1 MFLCSMSN
9 CVFGVMKLAYDKIAG
24 FLFFYFYFLFFW
36 GHRNVN
42 FADGVGIC

>member
-1 MFLCSMSN
+1 MFLCSMSH
-9 CVFGVMKLAYDKIAG
+9 CVLGVMKLAYDKIAG
-24 FLFFYFYFLFFW
+24 FLFFW